1 MSTMTLHSNSAV
13 LPGVAESAIPS
24 TRNVNGNAHTLA
36 PLTVGDLFC
45 GAGGFSEG
53 FRQAGYKVLWGIDN
67 WQPAIETHKK
77 NHPEVDARCEDI
89 LKVNPHSLPR
99 VDILVGSPPCTFFSL
114 SNRGGNGNPAQGLA
128 LVKRF
133 LMFVHVLQPKYW
145 IMENVPQL
153 LRHLPK
159 RIALRKLGINE
170 DGYLEIPVQ
179 LEVNTADYG
188 VPQRRRRV
196 FCGSFPIPE
205 TTHAKHP
212 TEQQRPWKTLGE
224 VLEALPAPDLQAR
237 GTVTDPNYGFNMPAK
252 SLTEQANPVSI
263 SKEDYEVI
271 KAKKQR
277 HSFYGFMAIPERNE
291 LPARTICAYQSGRG
305 REAFLVWG
313 GGWYRHLTVRECA
326 TLQSYPISYQFWG
339 DRQQDRYT
347 LVGNAVP
354 PGMSRT
360 LALTILKEAGRCAP
374 EHLRIATDVSN
385 APPPIIRM
393 PRKVN
398 STTRLPLT
406 RRFRDHVPG
415 CRQNSLRV
423 DLDNEGTAR
432 PRHPLADSVSPFRP
446 TKHLKCWQAQLHL
459 GIGKGF
465 RKRVVSVEQA
475 YSELTARA
483 DSDLLVRVK
492 KLIEFLEVDLQPKIP
507 DASTSQALWA
517 RHQNG
522 VHETPP
528 WLVEQIGIALDRFLP
543 LELFAKQRLPRSG
556 HIPIVPMA
564 GLPVRLAAGLLGTA
578 YVAEVMNV
586 GRSWLK
592 SNPTHFYFDDSLKTR
607 PALATDMD
615 APLLRL
621 SSLMARHSKS
631 R

>member
-1 MSTMTLHSNSAV
+1 MTAPTSAV
-13 LPGVAESAIPS
+13 SPEGVGPAVSPKRGAIH
-24 TRNVNGNAHTLA
+24 VNA

-67 WQPAIETHKK
+67 WQPAVDTHRK
-77 NHPEVDARCEDI
+77 NHPEIDVRCEDI
-89 LKVNPHSLPR
+89 LKVAPSSLPK
-99 VDILVGSPPCTFFSL
+99 VDILIGSPPCTFFSL
-114 SNRGGNGNPAQGLA
+114 SNRGGNRDPAEGLA

-133 LMFVHVLQPKYW
+133 LMFVHVLQPRYW

-153 LRHLPK
+153 LRHLPE
-159 RIALRKLGINE
+159 RISLRKLGIDK
-170 DGYLEIPVQ
+170 DGYLEIPVR
-179 LEVNTADYG
+179 LEVNTADFG

-196 FCGSFPIPE
+196 FCGSFPIPQ
-205 TTHAKHP
+205 TTHAKRP
-212 TEQQRPWKTLGE
+212 SGGQKPWKTLGE
-224 VLEALPAPDLQAR
+224 VLDALPTPDVQIQTSVL
-237 GTVTDPNYGFNMPAK
+237 DPNYGFSIPAK
-252 SLTEQANPVSI
+252 ELTEQANPVSI

-354 PGMSRT
+354 PGMSRA
-360 LALTILKEAGRCAP
+360 LALALLNDTGQCPPKN
-374 EHLRIATDVSN
+374 LRLTTNVLHS
-385 APPPIIRM
+385 PPPII
-393 PRKVN
+393 KAVKKAN
-398 STTRLPLT
+398 STMRLPLS
-406 RRFRDHVPG
+406 RRFRDHIPG

-432 PRHPLADSVSPFRP
+432 PRHPLTASVPSFKPK
-446 TKHLKCWQAQLHL
+446 KHLKRWQAQLHL

-465 RKRVVSVEQA
+465 RKQVVSVEQA
-475 YSELTARA
+475 FSELTTKA
-483 DSDLLVRVK
+483 DSDLMIRVRQ
-492 KLIEFLEVDLQPKIP
+492 LIEILEDDLQPKIP

-522 VHETPP
+522 VHETPQ
-528 WLVEQIGIALDRFLP
+528 WLIEQIGAALDRIFPQGTFSKL
-543 LELFAKQRLPRSG
+543 RLPRSG
-556 HIPIVPMA
+556 RIHIVPKA
-564 GLPVRLAAGLLGTA
+564 GLPVRLAAGLLATA
-578 YVAEVMNV
+578 YVAEVMND

-592 SNPTHFYFDDSLKTR
+592 ANPTHFYFDDSLKARPTLTPGMAAPAVHLASLTAIRTATR
-607 PALATDMD
+607 
-615 APLLRL
+615 
-621 SSLMARHSKS
+621 
-631 R
+631 